1 MGLSRN
7 VLLKVTPSKS
17 ATQAKADDHQFETPF
32 RNNDSLNCATGIA
45 GSGDP
50 QQPTESYSKLEK
62 EAER

>member
-7 VLLKVTPSKS
+7 VLLKVTPSIP
-17 ATQAKADDHQFETPF
+17 ANQANFENHQFETSF
-32 RNNDSLNCATGIA
+32 RKDNSLNCAAGIA
-45 GSGDP
+45 GSGNP